1 MLLGTVRSAIV
12 FAAVMAASLPAF
24 GQQYSDQYALIL
36 DDTPVIARF
45 PGRDAHRS
53 AAAESYRR
61 QIVTAQQ
68 AVRSAALARK
78 VTVTGAAD
86 TVLNAVFVHA
96 TPDQVDTLKSIPG
109 VKAVIRMRSA
119 APQLNKAVNLMNA
132 PAAWTVLG
140 GQSNAGAGMKIG
152 VIDSGIDQTHPV
164 FQDSSLKM
172 PAGFPKCTDGHAED
186 CSYTT
191 NKVIVARSYVRQI
204 APGSNPSN
212 PAADSRPDDYS
223 PRDRDGHG
231 TAVASAA
238 AAGTAV
244 TASSA
249 AGGGA
254 VSIMGMA
261 PKAYLGNYKVSGS
274 PGVNDNPPESVLI
287 LAVNDAVKD
296 GMDVVNIS
304 LGFPAVYGPM
314 DTGTACGLAA
324 GAPCDP
330 LAAAFENAVK
340 AGLVVVAAAGNNGS
354 DATSY
359 PTFETVTSPADAP
372 DVIAVGASSNS
383 HYMDEGVSIP
393 GGPATLQNIA
403 ANVGDNYATSPLG
416 ASSAPVIDAATGGD
430 PLACSGLAAGSLTGA
445 FALIQRGTC
454 SFATKETN
462 ALNAGAVGIIFYLAD
477 SSTIF
482 TPSGMTGTEPVAM
495 ISLTD
500 GTNIKTWL
508 ASNAGATGIID
519 PAGVEVDDSTY
530 QNQLA
535 YFSAVGPS
543 IDGNLKPDLLAAGSS
558 ASSYGGML
566 MAAQNYDPNSFLF
579 SVTRYVAA
587 AGTSFASP
595 MVAGAAAL
603 VKQKHPA
610 WSALQIKAALVNT
623 ANSSVTTTDGVVNS
637 NSGDVV
643 DVQWIGAGRLD
654 VGAAVNATV
663 LAIPSTVSWGVLAA
677 APANLAKTIT
687 VTNTGSAAAT
697 LAAAVA
703 QGGKSY
709 TGNLTTG
716 LVPALDKTN
725 LSLAA
730 GASGTVTLT
739 LNGTMPAAGSYSG
752 ELTLSGGG
760 VSLRVP
766 YLYLVG
772 DGTAANMWTLPANI
786 EGIVGQP
793 VVNDLSISKSAA
805 NSTIAVQV
813 TDKQGAPVAN
823 TQVTWSSTPRRAIT
837 FANSSSTTNAYGIA
851 TTDVTIAQT
860 GNFTIGVTAGGQS
873 AAFDYTANCNCL
885 GRVQPAISTGG
896 VVSAGNFQSTV
907 APGSYISIYGSG
919 LSDPG
924 YTDSAAYVP
933 LPLVIDGV
941 TVSFDVAGAGISVP
955 GRLVYV
961 SPSQVN
967 LQLPWELQGQT
978 SAQVKVTIDAYSF
991 GNVVTVPM
999 ADSVPEFFT
1008 DLSSGIVAARDV
1020 NGVQILANHQA
1031 TRGQAVSL
1039 FLNGLGPVTNPPA
1052 SGDVAGANPLSYTK
1066 DTPQVTIGGQN
1077 APVQFSGLAP
1087 GFPGLY
1093 QINVT
1098 VPGGIGTGNQPILVT
1113 IGGKTTP
1120 AKVAGTNGATIVLPV
1135 Q

>member
-12 FAAVMAASLPAF
+12 CAAVIAASLPAF

-36 DDTPVIARF
+36 DDTPVITRF

-96 TPDQVDTLKSIPG
+96 TPDQVDALKAIPG

-119 APQLNKAVNLMNA
+119 VPQLNKAVNLMNA

-172 PAGFPKCTDGHAED
+172 PTGFPKCTDGHAED

-249 AGGGA
+249 AGGGT

-314 DTGTACGLAA
+314 DTGAACGLAA

-330 LAAAFENAVK
+330 LATAFENAVK

-354 DATSY
+354 DAASY
-359 PTFETVTSPADAP
+359 PTFETITSPADAP

-393 GGPATLQNIA
+393 GGPANLQNIP

-416 ASSAPVIDAATGGD
+416 ASSAPVIDAVTGGD
-430 PLACSGLAAGSLTGA
+430 PLACSALAAGSLTGA
-445 FALIQRGTC
+445 FALIQRSQQGC
-454 SFATKETN
+454 SFATKENN
-462 ALNAGAVGIIFYLAD
+462 ALNAGALGIIFYNDDTSPLPMP
-477 SSTIF
+477 I
-482 TPSGMTGTEPVAM
+482 GLTGSEPVAM
-495 ISLTD
+495 ISLAD

-508 ASNAGATGIID
+508 ASNAGATGMID
-519 PAGVEVDDSTY
+519 PAGVEVDDSAY

-566 MAAQNYDPNSFLF
+566 MAAQDYDPNSFLF

-603 VKQKHPA
+603 VKQKHPS

-637 NSGDVV
+637 NSGDLV

-677 APANLAKTIT
+677 APNNVTKTIT
-687 VTNTGSAAAT
+687 VTNTGSAAVT

-703 QGGKSY
+703 QGAASH
-709 TGNLTTG
+709 TGNMGPG
-716 LVPALDKTN
+716 LVPALDKTS
-725 LSLAA
+725 LPLAA

-772 DGTAANMWTLPANI
+772 DGAAANVWTLPANI

-793 VVNDLSISKSAA
+793 VVNDLSISKSIA

-837 FANSSSTTNAYGIA
+837 FANSSSTTNAFGIA

-860 GNFTIGVTAGGQS
+860 GNFTIGVTAGSGTNAQS
-873 AAFDYTANCNCL
+873 AAFDYTTNCNCL

-896 VVSAGNFQSTV
+896 VVSAGNFQSTI

-941 TVSFDVAGAGISVP
+941 TVSFDVPGAGISVP
-955 GRLVYV
+955 GHLVYV
-961 SPSQVN
+961 SPGQVN
-967 LQLPWELQGQT
+967 VQAPWELQGQT

-991 GNVVTVPM
+991 GNVVTVPL
-999 ADSVPEFFT
+999 ADVSPEFF
-1008 DLSSGIVAARDV
+1008 DDAASGIVAARDTS
-1020 NGVQILANHQA
+1020 GVQIWTNHAA

-1039 FLNGLGPVTNPPA
+1039 FLNGLGPVSNAPA
-1052 SGDVAGANPLSYTK
+1052 SGSVAGGSPLSYTNN
-1066 DTPQVTIGGQN
+1066 TPQVTIGGQN
-1077 APVQFSGLAP
+1077 APVLFSGLAP

-1098 VPGGIGTGNQPILVT
+1098 VPAGIGTG
-1113 IGGKTTP
+1113 
-1120 AKVAGTNGATIVLPV
+1120 
-1135 Q
+1135 